1 MLARLKIVTIF
12 LIVHL
17 FNGISGQINVTLAV
31 FSGRRDPQWFLLP
44 SNSKF
49 AQIKKLLD
57 EARKSYLTY
66 SPNMMPARL
75 GFKGFLVQGLK
86 QKEPELI
93 IGKSTLAL
101 QQHLFGTLPADWLKE
116 KMLQAYL
123 NKVLKE
129 EISPGVISAVSP
141 AKQPQQLLPQ
151 NLPEPLKL
159 LGQKAIQNLPP
170 KKPISVTGRRKRYA
184 YEITSYPWNDI
195 PAAQLNNNCY
205 NYANNKATYT
215 FAQPGRGSGARCQY
229 HLPDCMRNA
238 AINDHLETLDLP
250 PAAPLPPVPSGKKH
264 LVALV
269 INPGVDFHWYRLDQ
283 LGIWSHKPGTTQATI
298 FDNGGAII
306 FDPRVANRGGYT
318 TFACFMHS
326 DRDEV
331 TIA

>member
-1 MLARLKIVTIF
+1 
-12 LIVHL
+12 
-17 FNGISGQINVTLAV
+17 GQINVTLAV

-101 QQHLFGTLPADWLKE
+101 QQHLFGTLPAGRPCQTTKTTTSTKSTRTTE
-116 KMLQAYL
+116 TT
-123 NKVLKE
+123 
-129 EISPGVISAVSP
+129 G
-141 AKQPQQLLPQ
+141 AKSHT
-151 NLPEPLKL
+151 
-159 LGQKAIQNLPP
+159 IPP

-264 LVALV
+264 LVALKL
-269 INPGVDFHWYRLDQ
+269 NYSPSSLGVDFHWYRLDQ